1 MIAEEGK
8 IKNSHRSQ
16 IKIAMQG
23 NREVVIP
30 EGSRRWKPFADLG
43 KSLGCSGKI
52 RRSSQMVAQMSSS
65 VEEEMARVREV
76 AKGTLMYL

>member
-8 IKNSHRSQ
+8 IKNSHRLQ

-23 NREVVIP
+23 NRNVVIP
-30 EGSRRWKPFADLG
+30 GRSRRWKPFADLG

-52 RRSSQMVAQMSSS
+52 RRQMAAQMSSS

>member
-16 IKIAMQG
+16 IKIATQG
-23 NREVVIP
+23 NRKVVIP
-30 EGSRRWKPFADLG
+30 GGSRRWKPFADLG

-52 RRSSQMVAQMSSS
+52 HRQMAAQMSSS

>member
-16 IKIAMQG
+16 IKIATQG
-23 NREVVIP
+23 NRKVVISG
-30 EGSRRWKPFADLG
+30 GSRRWKPFVDLG

-52 RRSSQMVAQMSSS
+52 RRSSQMAAQMSSS